1 MLKCKIVCSPV
12 ELRKYPLNS
21 TYHIG
26 FGVVLVVSVVPP
38 KTGNPFHQADDDVVQ
53 GSVQVD
59 YVEDRVMTEIMLQPT
74 SLSLVGG
81 EQGGRR
87 KERKK

>member
-1 MLKCKIVCSPV
+1 M
-12 ELRKYPLNS
+12 
-21 TYHIG
+21 
-26 FGVVLVVSVVPP
+26 VLVVSVVPP

-87 KERKK
+87 KERKKEREKREKEKEKEGERETK